1 MYNEDYILRL
11 FEQIVDTAAHLIG
24 FHTLVEI
31 VQLNRRGDHDD
42 ALMAIDRVWDDLLPG
57 LPGPHGLARVVDT
70 RMLAALLREPAKL
83 RLAVQLLG
91 EEARAHAGNGDAARA
106 ADRYRRAMELL
117 LEARAIGPEDQDFS
131 VLRELSWVVPRAALA
146 PRYRAMLPANL

>member
-1 MYNEDYILRL
+1 MYNEDYLLRM
-11 FEQIVDTAAHLIG
+11 FEQIVDTAAHLVG
-24 FHTLVEI
+24 FHALVEI
-31 VQLNRRGDHDD
+31 AQLNRRGDHDD
-42 ALMAIDRVWDDLLPG
+42 ALAAIDRAWDDLLPG
-57 LPGPHGLARVVDT
+57 PRGLVRAVDI

-91 EEARAHAGNGDAARA
+91 EEARAHAGTGDAARA

-117 LEARAIGPEDQDFS
+117 LEARAIDPDDQDFA
-131 VLRELSWVVPRAALA
+131 VLRELSGVVPRAALA